1 MSTFS
6 VVSRSHSTFHQ
17 PFQNSMPQS
26 SKHIQYKPW
35 RKGKAAEQKSGSG
48 SKGVKKMS
56 LKNQLRGQRRLL
68 AKITSYR
75 QDNGDAKDGGGNE
88 EVLEGVKMRIAHLE
102 KEVAN
107 QEAREREKKNSAK

>member
-1 MSTFS
+1 
-6 VVSRSHSTFHQ
+6 
-17 PFQNSMPQS
+17 
-26 SKHIQYKPW
+26 
-35 RKGKAAEQKSGSG
+35 
-48 SKGVKKMS
+48 MS

-75 QDNGDAKDGGGNE
+75 QDNGDAKDGSGNE